1 MIPIKFKGS
10 EKETVHELYYKLLN
24 VSNQK
29 DKKGYITH
37 IKSIN
42 AWCLNNICINGH
54 SFTFPEIIKADYDT
68 LCEIAQKYGKGMP
81 EMSDQDKKFMI
92 EYLYNQRFSVIRKEF
107 SDKLEMKVCPY
118 CNRNFVNWQ
127 ATERC
132 VIWII
137 FLTKKNI
144 LSWLFPCI
152 ISCRY
157 AIHAIM

>member
-10 EKETVHELYYKLLN
+10 EKETVHELYHKLLD

-68 LCEIAQKYGKGMP
+68 LCEIAQKYGKGM
-81 EMSDQDKKFMI
+81 
-92 EYLYNQRFSVIRKEF
+92 
-107 SDKLEMKVCPY
+107 LEMKVCPY

>member
-10 EKETVHELYYKLLN
+10 EKETVHELYYKLLD

-68 LCEIAQKYGKGMP
+68 LCEIAQKYGQY
-81 EMSDQDKKFMI
+81 DR
-92 EYLYNQRFSVIRKEF
+92 YLHAVGIVYTPRPYLVGIYTTNRADGEAIICELNQWLMAYQLMKE
-107 SDKLEMKVCPY
+107 
-118 CNRNFVNWQ
+118 
-127 ATERC
+127 
-132 VIWII
+132 
-137 FLTKKNI
+137 
-144 LSWLFPCI
+144 
-152 ISCRY
+152 
-157 AIHAIM
+157 